1 MTLKHHCST
10 VQSSKRTWGPSTSS
24 EVFSSCQQAFP
35 PNMPPVAKTT
45 LPVAGWDVQSFR
57 RRSSCLAFLLHLLLS
72 LGNPCFKFKS
82 LSGSNFQTGSALSF
96 FLLALLDVKLEH
108 AWNSETVLS
117 ALCLL
122 NFLTSFFMPLKL
134 FPYSFTRL
142 AIFKVVFWKTFEP
155 PL

>member
-1 MTLKHHCST
+1 MSTGLSPKHATGSQDHFACSR
-10 VQSSKRTWGPSTSS
+10 VRRA
-24 EVFSSCQQAFP
+24 VFSQEVKLF
-35 PNMPPVAKTT
+35 
-45 LPVAGWDVQSFR
+45 G
-57 RRSSCLAFLLHLLLS
+57 FLLHLLLS

-82 LSGSNFQTGSALSF
+82 LSGSNFQTGSALCF